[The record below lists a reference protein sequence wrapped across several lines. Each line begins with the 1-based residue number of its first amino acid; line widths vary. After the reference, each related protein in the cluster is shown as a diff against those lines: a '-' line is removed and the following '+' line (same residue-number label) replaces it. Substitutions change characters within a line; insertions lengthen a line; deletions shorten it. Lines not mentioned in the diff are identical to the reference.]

1 MGLKIGFS
9 LTLHLAIM
17 RGKAITSQRSGFPLR
32 RHDAEFMIWVYGTI
46 QGFSVSSLALKSNS
60 MQGTK
65 VIGILGIEKSFPKT
79 LKHHK
84 GKDLKEC
91 IPLKSTLRIVTE
103 ARSARKAVT
112 PRLGDVTQKERASDL
127 KIHCST

>member
-32 RHDAEFMIWVYGTI
+32 RHDAEFMSLVCGTI
-46 QGFSVSSLALKSNS
+46 QGCSVSSLALKSNF

-65 VIGILGIEKSFPKT
+65 VIEILGIEKSFPKT
-79 LKHHK
+79 LTHHK

-91 IPLKSTLRIVTE
+91 IPLKSTC
-103 ARSARKAVT
+103 
-112 PRLGDVTQKERASDL
+112 G
-127 KIHCST
+127 